1 MAFLTPT
8 EIRSVREIAPDVEQL
23 IRAFLQGSVYC
34 WVKNRSEEPFA
45 LRDLMGGENFEWLGT
60 PLYALYEKHIAR
72 GKESDDAV
80 TDAAK
85 DAGWLLKSVL
95 SDDRRHFEL
104 GKAGLVSVYRWVG
117 GEP

>member
-1 MAFLTPT
+1 
-8 EIRSVREIAPDVEQL
+8 
-23 IRAFLQGSVYC
+23 
-34 WVKNRSEEPFA
+34 
-45 LRDLMGGENFEWLGT
+45 MGGENFEWLGT
-60 PLYALYEKHIAR
+60 PLHALYEKHINR
-72 GKESDDAV
+72 GKGEDEAV

-95 SDDRRHFEL
+95 ANDRRHFVL